1 MKICIFSSWNI
12 RCGIFNYTSH
22 VKEALESLQPPV
34 EVQIVPFDRKPHSR
48 EEYMQWGRQMNAG
61 DVAHIQFDY
70 SFFRYL
76 LPWQNTFP
84 AFVSQIQKPLIITRH
99 VSFDGKLNLT
109 SKNARALVHQAK
121 WKLYQTKANPYA
133 TYLNKTLFD
142 VADQLIVLSTHVR
155 DQLLARGYPAD
166 KINVLPPGV
175 PPVKMAP
182 PEAVHA
188 ARARWDAEGWAGK
201 TVLGNFGYVGVT
213 KGLPIIAQALVQL
226 PENVVLLIGGG
237 VREPEHQPALDAFMD
252 EVRRL
257 RLEPRVKV
265 TGYLDDDAL
274 AAQGSAVDLHVYAHT
289 RAEFS
294 YTVTTAMALKAA
306 PIIASDIAA
315 HAELAR
321 NGAGIRLFRNKD
333 PNDLARVIRETLADA
348 AGSRAMLQQFDA
360 YIQNHTWK
368 RIAQRTLGVYLKA
381 MEHHRKRTMPVL

>member
-1 MKICIFSSWNI
+1 MKICIFSTWNI
-12 RCGIFNYTSH
+12 PCGIHRYTSH
-22 VKEALESLQPPV
+22 LKEGFESIGLPA

-48 EEYMQWGRQMNAG
+48 EEYEQWGRQMNAG

-84 AFVSQIQKPLIITRH
+84 AFVSQIKKPLIITRH
-99 VSFDGKLNLT
+99 VSFDGQLNLT
-109 SKNARALVHQAK
+109 SNNARAMIHRAK

-133 TYLNKTLFD
+133 TYLNKTMFD
-142 VADQLIVLSTHVR
+142 VADQLIVLSPHVR

-166 KINVLPPGV
+166 KINVLPPGI
-175 PPVKMAP
+175 PPVKLPAP
-182 PEAVHA
+182 DAVRA
-188 ARARWDAEGWAGK
+188 ARARWDAEGWVGK
-201 TVLGNFGYVGVT
+201 TVIGNFGYIGVT
-213 KGLPIIAQALVQL
+213 KGLPILAQTLALL

-237 VREPEHQPALDAFMD
+237 VREPEHQPALDQFMD

-257 RLEPRVKV
+257 NLESRVKV

-306 PIIASDIAA
+306 PIVASDIAA
-315 HAELAR
+315 HSELAL

-333 PNDLARVIRETLADA
+333 PQDLARAILDTLADTT
-348 AGSRAMLQQFDA
+348 GKQAMLQKFDA
-360 YIQNHTWK
+360 YIQNHTWQH
-368 RIAQRTLGVYLKA
+368 IAQRTLGVYIKA